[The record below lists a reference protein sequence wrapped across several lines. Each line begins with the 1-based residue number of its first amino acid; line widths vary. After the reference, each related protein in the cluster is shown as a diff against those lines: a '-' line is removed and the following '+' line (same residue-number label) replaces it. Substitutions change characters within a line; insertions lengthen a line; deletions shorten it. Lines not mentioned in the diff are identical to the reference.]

1 MRISSGKFL
10 RIGLALCFAAG
21 LPTVSMAQPD
31 PPKSP
36 RPAKVWVEDKKA
48 KPEAA
53 PTPLP
58 RSERITSEK
67 NIAVDSGVN
76 VKFCVSDGE
85 VKINGWE
92 RDEIRVFVKDGRKI
106 GLKVLERS
114 AKTDKPNWV
123 WLMNG
128 TAAEQG
134 RGPLSD
140 CLAGESVEIDVPI
153 GSTIK
158 MDARTTSAT
167 IDTVKSV
174 SVKIIEGSINIRNV
188 RGGVRAETYQG
199 DVMVESSNGQISLQT
214 TTGNIIAFDVNPGE
228 IGDLLKA
235 KTSSG
240 TISLQRVSHRQIE
253 ANSISGSVN
262 FNGSF
267 LTGGIYDFKS
277 SNGSIR
283 LQLPEKSSCTIS
295 ASFGFGTFNYAGMP
309 LEILTENIVPG
320 GKNIRAKIGEGDATV
335 NVTTS
340 SGSIVI
346 KKQ

>member
-10 RIGLALCFAAG
+10 KIGLALCFAAG
-21 LPTVSMAQPD
+21 LPTVLMAQPD
-31 PPKSP
+31 PPKAP
-36 RPAKVWVEDKKA
+36 KAKAKVWVEDKKA
-48 KPEAA
+48 RPEPA

-58 RSERITSEK
+58 RNERITSEK
-67 NIAVDSGVN
+67 SIAVDPGVN
-76 VKFCVSDGE
+76 VKFCISDGV
-85 VKINGWE
+85 VKVNGWE
-92 RDEIRVFVKDGRKI
+92 RDEVRVFVKEGRKI
-106 GLKVLERS
+106 GFKVLERS

-123 WLMNG
+123 WIMNG

-140 CLAGESVEIDVPI
+140 CLAGESVEIDVPM
-153 GSTIK
+153 GSIIN
-158 MDARTTSAT
+158 MDARTTTAT

-188 RGGVRAETYQG
+188 KGGVKAETYQG
-199 DVMVESSNGQISLQT
+199 DLMLESSNGQIALQT
-214 TTGNIIAFDVNPGE
+214 TTGNIVAFDVNPGE

-235 KTSSG
+235 KTTSG

-253 ANSISGSVN
+253 ANSVSGSVH

-267 LTGGIYDFKS
+267 LTGGIYKFKS

-283 LQLPEKSSCTIS
+283 MQLPEKTSCTIS
-295 ASFGFGTFNYAGMP
+295 ASFGFGTFNSGLPMET
-309 LEILTENIVPG
+309 LSETVTPG
-320 GKNIRAKIGEGDATV
+320 GKNIVAKIGSGDANV

-346 KKQ
+346 RKQ